1 MTFSLIC
8 GAVIALAFAAAVCFA
23 GYRLFL
29 FLLPIWGF
37 VFGFGLGAQA
47 IQAITNGS
55 FLGDV
60 TSWVVGLVVAVIFA
74 VLSYLF
80 YFIAIALF
88 SFSAGYAAGVGFMA
102 LIGSQFGLVNFL
114 VGLALGV
121 GVAFVVLRFNVQKWV
136 IIIATSIIG
145 ALAMAGI
152 VLFGM
157 PAMSTA
163 VVDMDVV
170 AQALRAYPF
179 MMVLALVAAVGGIVV
194 QYRSTRSWSFEPP
207 ADRM

>member
-102 LIGSQFGLVNFL
+102 LIGSQFGLINFL

-121 GVAFVVLRFNVQKWV
+121 VVAFVVLRFNVQKWV

-145 ALAMAGI
+145 ALAMAGV

-163 VVDMDVV
+163 VVDLDVV

-179 MMVLALVAAVGGIVV
+179 MFVLALVAAVGGIVV

>member
-1 MTFSLIC
+1 MAFSLLC

-29 FLLPIWGF
+29 VLLPIWGF

-47 IQAITNGS
+47 IQAITNGN

-102 LIGSQFGLVNFL
+102 MIGSQFGLVNFL

-136 IIIATSIIG
+136 IIIATSLIG

-163 VVDMDVV
+163 VVDMDVI

-179 MMVLALVAAVGGIVV
+179 MLVLALVAAGGGIAV

>member
-102 LIGSQFGLVNFL
+102 LIGSQFGLINFL

-121 GVAFVVLRFNVQKWV
+121 VVAFVVLRFNVQKWV

>member
-1 MTFSLIC
+1 MAFSLLC

-102 LIGSQFGLVNFL
+102 LIGSQFGLINFL

-121 GVAFVVLRFNVQKWV
+121 GVAFVVLRFNLQKWV
-136 IIIATSIIG
+136 IIIATSVFG
-145 ALAMAGI
+145 ALAMAGV

-163 VVDMDVV
+163 VVDLDVV

-179 MMVLALVAAVGGIVV
+179 MMLLALVAAVAGIVV
-194 QYRSTRSWSFEPP
+194 QFRSTRSFTFEPP

>member
-1 MTFSLIC
+1 MAFSLLC

-29 FLLPIWGF
+29 VLLPIWGF

-47 IQAITNGS
+47 IQAITNGN

-102 LIGSQFGLVNFL
+102 MIGSQFGLVNFL

>member
-102 LIGSQFGLVNFL
+102 LIGSQFGLINFL

-121 GVAFVVLRFNVQKWV
+121 VVAFVVLRFNVQKWV

-163 VVDMDVV
+163 VVDLDVV

-179 MMVLALVAAVGGIVV
+179 MFVLALVAAVGGIVV

>member
-1 MTFSLIC
+1 MAFSLLC

-102 LIGSQFGLVNFL
+102 LIGSQFGLINFL

-121 GVAFVVLRFNVQKWV
+121 GVAFVVLRFNLQKWV
-136 IIIATSIIG
+136 IIIATSVFG
-145 ALAMAGI
+145 ALAMAGV

-163 VVDMDVV
+163 VVDLDVV

-179 MMVLALVAAVGGIVV
+179 MMLLALVAAVAGIVV
-194 QYRSTRSWSFEPP
+194 QFRSTRSWALEPP

>member
-1 MTFSLIC
+1 MAFSLLC
-8 GAVIALAFAAAVCFA
+8 GAVVALAFAAAVCFA

-29 FLLPIWGF
+29 VLLPIWGF
-37 VFGFGLGAQA
+37 VFGFTLGAQA
-47 IQAITNGS
+47 IQAITNGN

-163 VVDMDVV
+163 VVDLDVV

-179 MMVLALVAAVGGIVV
+179 MMLLALVAAVGGIVV
-194 QYRSTRSWSFEPP
+194 QYRSTRTFAFKPP
-207 ADRM
+207 ADLM

>member
-1 MTFSLIC
+1 MAFSLLC
-8 GAVIALAFAAAVCFA
+8 GAIIALAFAAAVCFA

-29 FLLPIWGF
+29 VLLPIWGF

-47 IQAITNGS
+47 IQAITNGN

-88 SFSAGYAAGVGFMA
+88 SFSAGYG
-102 LIGSQFGLVNFL
+102 
-114 VGLALGV
+114 LGV
-121 GVAFVVLRFNVQKWV
+121 GLMAAIGSEFGLINFIVGVVVGVGLAFVVLRFNIQKWV
-136 IIIATSIIG
+136 IILATSIGG
-145 ALAMAGI
+145 ALAMAGV

-157 PAMSTA
+157 PGMSTA
-163 VVDMDVV
+163 VVDMDVI
-170 AQALRAYPF
+170 AQALRSTPLL
-179 MMVLALVAAVGGIVV
+179 MVLALVAAVAGVVV
-194 QYRSTRSWSFEPP
+194 QFRSTRSWSFEPP
-207 ADRM
+207 ADRL